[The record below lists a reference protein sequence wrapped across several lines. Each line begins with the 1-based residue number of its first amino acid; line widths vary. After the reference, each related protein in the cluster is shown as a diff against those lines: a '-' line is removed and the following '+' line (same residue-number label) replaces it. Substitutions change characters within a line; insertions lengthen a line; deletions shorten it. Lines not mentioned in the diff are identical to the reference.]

1 MSDENVIKYT
11 KIGLA
16 SLCFMGVIIG
26 DIFITTFMFIASIF
40 TAICCSISLLEDL
53 TNPSLPDD
61 WKAHNIKVSLF
72 YLLLVL
78 IHVGITAFIA
88 LSL

>member
-16 SLCFMGVIIG
+16 SLCFIGVIIG
-26 DIFITTFMFIASIF
+26 DIFVPEFMLMISIIVTIF
-40 TAICCSISLLEDL
+40 CFVSLLEDL
-53 TNPSLPDD
+53 LNPVLLDD

-72 YLLLVL
+72 YISLSLV
-78 IHVGITAFIA
+78 HVGITVFI
-88 LSL
+88 SLLF

>member
-16 SLCFMGVIIG
+16 SLCFTGVIIE
-26 DIFITTFMFIASIF
+26 DIFVPEFMLMISIIVTIF
-40 TAICCSISLLEDL
+40 CFVSLLEDL
-53 TNPSLPDD
+53 LNPVLLDD

-72 YLLLVL
+72 YILLSLV
-78 IHVGITAFIA
+78 HVGITAFI
-88 LSL
+88 SLLF